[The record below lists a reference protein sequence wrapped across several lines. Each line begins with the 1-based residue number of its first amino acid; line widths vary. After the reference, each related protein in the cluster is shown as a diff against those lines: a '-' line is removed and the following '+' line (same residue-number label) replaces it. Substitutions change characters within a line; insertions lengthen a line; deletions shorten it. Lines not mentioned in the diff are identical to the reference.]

1 VAQAADRVR
10 EHARHFSASVRDEL
24 AAHRRATG
32 RDGMLVTT
40 FDSELFG
47 HWWFEGIDWLGLVLR
62 ELGDIATTVAGR
74 LEAQPPRE
82 RVALAEGSWGK
93 DNDHSTWMAPQTEWM
108 WDGIRIAAS
117 RVRAMAD
124 DPPRD
129 PLRKRAADHALRELL
144 LLESSDW
151 PFLVTTGQ
159 AGDYAAER
167 FRSHA
172 QRLQRSLEIAARGAG
187 DDEVELRSLE
197 RADNPFPDARIEA
210 FAEVG

>member
-1 VAQAADRVR
+1 
-10 EHARHFSASVRDEL
+10 
-24 AAHRRATG
+24 
-32 RDGMLVTT
+32 
-40 FDSELFG
+40 
-47 HWWFEGIDWLGLVLR
+47 
-62 ELGDIATTVAGR
+62 
-74 LEAQPPRE
+74 
-82 RVALAEGSWGK
+82 
-93 DNDHSTWMAPQTEWM
+93 M

-117 RVRAMAD
+117 RVRAIAD
-124 DPPRD
+124 SPPRD

-172 QRLQRSLEIAARGAG
+172 QRLQRSLEIAAHGSG
-187 DDEVELRSLE
+187 DDDVELRSLE
-197 RADNPFPDARIEA
+197 RADNPFPDARLEA